1 LIFTLSSHFLII
13 AKQNVGVYN
22 KIMRYLTSFLY
33 FAPLIFV
40 IYFLIKRNNKLKN
53 IYQSDVSFHEG
64 AKIIRDQLDDFSV
77 LADGGFEEFDT
88 IESDINSE
96 FDQKKLKSKK
106 SGDAYLYSIIYLF
119 FRKHKVFGFIV
130 SLVFILLLLM
140 RIVF

>member
-1 LIFTLSSHFLII
+1 
-13 AKQNVGVYN
+13 
-22 KIMRYLTSFLY
+22 MRYLTSFLY

-53 IYQSDVSFHEG
+53 IYQSDISFDEG

-77 LADGGFEEFDT
+77 LGDGGFEEFDT

-130 SLVFILLLLM
+130 LLVFILLLLM